1 MIDRIKQRQVELKQ
15 AEAEAEARMEPEVS
29 AISRAAGGAEMF
41 IAKVVSDA
49 AGAGVYN
56 CYIQK
61 LDATNW
67 GNSSAVSINKNTDS
81 VAVLNMAEDAAT
93 SHNLDA
99 GDYILCWKMTDDE
112 GNSRYVG
119 NEIIGRYTFG
129 VW

>member
-1 MIDRIKQRQVELKQ
+1 MNNRDTFEQAARKEVE
-15 AEAEAEARMEPEVS
+15 RSPEMVQKNP
-29 AISRAAGGAEMF
+29 AVRHPPAKMF

-99 GDYILCWKMTDDE
+99 GDYILCWKKTDDE